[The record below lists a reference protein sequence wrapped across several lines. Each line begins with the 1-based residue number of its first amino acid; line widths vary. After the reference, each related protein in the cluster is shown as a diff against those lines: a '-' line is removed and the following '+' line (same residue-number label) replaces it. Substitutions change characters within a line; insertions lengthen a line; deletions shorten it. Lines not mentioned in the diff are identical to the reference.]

1 MNFVISLDE
10 ESANKQPTWPGQPE
24 TAVWAFPALVQR
36 KKNST
41 DVAIA
46 TLQTLHSL
54 RRRIEL
60 LVSLHSKGK
69 QPSDLRHDLRDMAH
83 L

>member
-1 MNFVISLDE
+1 M
-10 ESANKQPTWPGQPE
+10 WPGQPE
-24 TAVWAFPALVQR
+24 TALWAVPALIQR
-36 KKNST
+36 KNNST

-69 QPSDLRHDLRDMAH
+69 QRSDLRQNLRDMAH

>member
-1 MNFVISLDE
+1 MDFVISLDE
-10 ESANKQPTWPGQPE
+10 ESANQQPIWPGQPE
-24 TAVWAFPALVQR
+24 NALWAFPALIQR
-36 KKNST
+36 ANTST
-41 DVAIA
+41 DLAIA

-60 LVSLHSKGK
+60 LVSVHSKGK
-69 QPSDLRHDLRDMAH
+69 QRSDLRHDLRDMAF